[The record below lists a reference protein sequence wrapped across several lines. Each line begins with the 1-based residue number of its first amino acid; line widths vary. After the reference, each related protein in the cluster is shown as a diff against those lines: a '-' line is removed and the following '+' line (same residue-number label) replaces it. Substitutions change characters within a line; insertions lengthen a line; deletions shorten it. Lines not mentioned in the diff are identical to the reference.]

1 MEGGGKDLQ
10 GGGGGGGEE
19 VVVQKK
25 KSPDFKPPEVG
36 ISGLYA
42 VH

>member
-1 MEGGGKDLQ
+1 MVGWVKDLQ
-10 GGGGGGGEE
+10 GGGEEE

-36 ISGLYA
+36 ISGLHA

>member
-1 MEGGGKDLQ
+1 MVGWVKDLGGGE
-10 GGGGGGGEE
+10 EE

-25 KSPDFKPPEVG
+25 KSPEFKPPEVS